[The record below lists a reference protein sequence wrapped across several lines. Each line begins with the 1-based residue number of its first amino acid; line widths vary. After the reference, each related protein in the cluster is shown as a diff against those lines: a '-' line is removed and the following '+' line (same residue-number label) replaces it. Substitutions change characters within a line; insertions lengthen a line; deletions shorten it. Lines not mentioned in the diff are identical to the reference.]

1 MLEKVYRNLS
11 EKNVKYALIMYHGLL
26 ITSIVLPVLFLA
38 VSYFLNGKIYFS
50 YPIIIFVIIFIWSL
64 FNIEYLKKKM
74 RTT

>member
-26 ITSIVLPVLFLA
+26 ITSIVLPVLFLP
-38 VSYFLNGKIYFS
+38 VSYFLNGKIYSS